1 VTGAISPTPFPITDF
16 NSLLGWNIGTYVQD
30 EWRLSD
36 TLTLNVGLRFDQLY
50 QFVDADQFSPR
61 LAFVYRPTADT
72 SIHAGYARYFTPPM
86 QAQATQSNLAL
97 FNNTTNQPEVPYN
110 NPALPER
117 SHYFDVGVDQKVT
130 PDLDI
135 GFDTYY
141 KIATD
146 MRDDG
151 QFGQAVVLTQF
162 NWARGYSEGAEFK
175 VKYHNGNFKAYAN
188 FSYNV
193 TEATDAYRISTFSM
207 PPPTTISSITTTTV
221 TTCSG

>member
-1 VTGAISPTPFPITDF
+1 MCKTSGGSPTRLPLTSAFASINCTS
-16 NSLLGWNIGTYVQD
+16 SL
-30 EWRLSD
+30 
-36 TLTLNVGLRFDQLY
+36 TLTSSVR
-50 QFVDADQFSPR
+50 ASPSCIGR
-61 LAFVYRPTADT
+61 QQTPRSMLVTPATSRRRCRRRRPSRT
-72 SIHAGYARYFTPPM
+72 
-86 QAQATQSNLAL
+86 LAL